1 MWLLCSCV
9 YLLASFQEHTVP
21 ANTCHCC
28 LTAQHMIS
36 DSLWLQELLAA
47 INAAGAAHISFNPV
61 TKANMDKAL
70 QQACAESGIQLPG
83 EVVTGIADSASGD
96 LRNGLQTLQLAAVGL
111 PLQGKGTKT
120 SKAKARALSMLAMCI
135 CTLCKL

>member
-1 MWLLCSCV
+1 
-9 YLLASFQEHTVP
+9 
-21 ANTCHCC
+21 
-28 LTAQHMIS
+28 MIS
-36 DSLWLQELLAA
+36 ASLWLQELLAA

-70 QQACAESGIQLPG
+70 QQACAESGVQLLS

-111 PLQGKGTKT
+111 PLEVKGSKP
-120 SKAKARALSMLAMCI
+120 SKAKARALSMLATCVCI
-135 CTLCKL
+135 LSQVLPCVVHLLLLLLCTH